1 MGTATYNGRIFA
13 KLLTTEMTKF
23 QLTLRPAHTCVT
35 SISKL
40 AIMSPDDGLRIPALG
55 FQQSHQCIEH
65 VYISQIARVW
75 SRVIH
80 CFIACL
86 SVCHPRC
93 VLLST
98 METFPVII
106 ALGVMKSLR
115 EKVSKQFANI
125 NYKTHLATF
134 GFFGSTL

>member
-1 MGTATYNGRIFA
+1 MGRQCPYIQAGHKQETMGKIRGKVRPTCMGTATYNGRIFA

-23 QLTLRPAHTCVT
+23 QLTMRPRGPAHTCVT

-40 AIMSPDDGLRIPALG
+40 TIVSQDDGLRIPALG

-65 VYISQIARVW
+65 VCISQIVRVW

-98 METFPVII
+98 MEIFPSSLS
-106 ALGVMKSLR
+106 LG
-115 EKVSKQFANI
+115 
-125 NYKTHLATF
+125 
-134 GFFGSTL
+134 